1 MSASQPCVR
10 QTEPTLF
17 MFEEP
22 GQHGATS
29 ELPRRQQRRRHL
41 CKPGT
46 AITFDDVARKVAQLA
61 SKRRMLAAWENEFRS
76 LLVG

>member
-22 GQHGATS
+22 GQHGTTS
-29 ELPRRQQRRRHL
+29 ELPSRQQRRRHL

-46 AITFDDVARKVAQLA
+46 AFAQGDVTRQMAQFGLKA
-61 SKRRMLAAWENEFRS
+61 ADVGRLGKRVS
-76 LLVG
+76 